1 MKKLMSTLL
10 VLAYVAIAYFSV
22 YVLPHYYFGAI
33 IGAAGASLGTS
44 FKQFKEVK
52 AFPDKALSAYFKRDK
67 KKVSSLLLVLLGI
80 FLFVSL
86 VLEFNWQ
93 YGLAF
98 VVAISYAM
106 LWNVLHIQF
115 LRKYYFKAIHQL
127 TTVDK
132 EPLLASIPISIILLC
147 I

>member
-1 MKKLMSTLL
+1 MKKLVYALL
-10 VLAYVAIAYFSV
+10 VLAYVTVAYLSV

-33 IGAAGASLGTS
+33 IGAAGASLGAS

-52 AFPDKALSAYFKRDK
+52 ASPDKALLAYFKRDEK
-67 KKVSSLLLVLLGI
+67 KASSLLLVLLGI

-115 LRKYYFKAIHQL
+115 LRKYYFKNA
-127 TTVDK
+127 
-132 EPLLASIPISIILLC
+132 
-147 I
+147 

>member
-1 MKKLMSTLL
+1 MKKLVYALL
-10 VLAYVAIAYFSV
+10 VLAYVTVAYLSV
-22 YVLPHYYFGAI
+22 YVLPHYYSGAI
-33 IGAAGASLGTS
+33 IGAAGASLGAS

-52 AFPDKALSAYFKRDK
+52 ASPDKALLAYFKRDEK
-67 KKVSSLLLVLLGI
+67 KASSLLLVLLGI

-106 LWNVLHIQF
+106 LWNVLHIPF
-115 LRKYYFKAIHQL
+115 LRKYYFKNA
-127 TTVDK
+127 
-132 EPLLASIPISIILLC
+132 
-147 I
+147 

>member
-1 MKKLMSTLL
+1 MKKLVYALL
-10 VLAYVAIAYFSV
+10 VLAYVTVAYLSV
-22 YVLPHYYFGAI
+22 YVLPHYYSGVI
-33 IGAAGASLGTS
+33 IGAAGASLGAS

-52 AFPDKALSAYFKRDK
+52 ASPDKALLAYFKRDEK
-67 KKVSSLLLVLLGI
+67 KASSLLLVLLGI

-115 LRKYYFKAIHQL
+115 LRKYYFKNA
-127 TTVDK
+127 
-132 EPLLASIPISIILLC
+132 
-147 I
+147 

>member
-1 MKKLMSTLL
+1 MKKLMYALL
-10 VLAYVAIAYFSV
+10 VLAYITVAYLSV

-33 IGAAGASLGTS
+33 IGAAGASLGAS

-52 AFPDKALSAYFKRDK
+52 AFPDKALLDYFKRDK
-67 KKVSSLLLVLLGI
+67 KKASSLLLVLLGI

-93 YGLAF
+93 YGIAF
-98 VVAISYAM
+98 VVAISYAI

-115 LRKYYFKAIHQL
+115 LRKYYFKNA
-127 TTVDK
+127 
-132 EPLLASIPISIILLC
+132 
-147 I
+147 

>member
-1 MKKLMSTLL
+1 MKKLMYALL
-10 VLAYVAIAYFSV
+10 VLAYVTVAYLSV
-22 YVLPHYYFGAI
+22 YVLPHYYSGAI
-33 IGAAGASLGTS
+33 IGAVGASLGAS

-52 AFPDKALSAYFKRDK
+52 ASPDKALLAYFKRDEK
-67 KKVSSLLLVLLGI
+67 KASSLLLVLLGI

-115 LRKYYFKAIHQL
+115 LRKYYFKNA
-127 TTVDK
+127 
-132 EPLLASIPISIILLC
+132 
-147 I
+147 

>member
-1 MKKLMSTLL
+1 MKKLMYTLL
-10 VLAYVAIAYFSV
+10 VLAYVTVAYLSV
-22 YVLPHYYFGAI
+22 YILPHYYFGAI
-33 IGAAGASLGTS
+33 IGAAGASLGAS

-52 AFPDKALSAYFKRDK
+52 ASPDKALLAYFKRDEK
-67 KKVSSLLLVLLGI
+67 KASSLLLVLLGI

-115 LRKYYFKAIHQL
+115 LRKYYFKNA
-127 TTVDK
+127 
-132 EPLLASIPISIILLC
+132 
-147 I
+147 

>member
-1 MKKLMSTLL
+1 MKKLVYALL
-10 VLAYVAIAYFSV
+10 VLAYVTVAYLSV
-22 YVLPHYYFGAI
+22 YVLPHYYSGAI
-33 IGAAGASLGTS
+33 IGAAGASLGAS

-52 AFPDKALSAYFKRDK
+52 ASPDKALLAYFKRDEK
-67 KKVSSLLLVLLGI
+67 KASSLLLVLLGI

-115 LRKYYFKAIHQL
+115 LRKYYFKNA
-127 TTVDK
+127 
-132 EPLLASIPISIILLC
+132 
-147 I
+147 

>member
-1 MKKLMSTLL
+1 MKKFVYAFL
-10 VLAYVAIAYFSV
+10 VLAYITVAYLSV

-33 IGAAGASLGTS
+33 IGAAGASIGAS

-52 AFPDKALSAYFKRDK
+52 AFPDKALLDYFKRDK
-67 KKVSSLLLVLLGI
+67 KKASSLLLVLLGI

-98 VVAISYAM
+98 VVAISYAI

-115 LRKYYFKAIHQL
+115 LRKYYFKNA
-127 TTVDK
+127 
-132 EPLLASIPISIILLC
+132 
-147 I
+147 

>member
-1 MKKLMSTLL
+1 MVMKKLVYALL
-10 VLAYVAIAYFSV
+10 VLAYVTVAYLSV
-22 YVLPHYYFGAI
+22 YVLPHYYSGAI
-33 IGAAGASLGTS
+33 IGAAGASLGAS

-52 AFPDKALSAYFKRDK
+52 ASPDKALLAYFKRDEK
-67 KKVSSLLLVLLGI
+67 KASSLLLVLLGI

-115 LRKYYFKAIHQL
+115 LRKYYFKNA
-127 TTVDK
+127 
-132 EPLLASIPISIILLC
+132 
-147 I
+147 

>member
-1 MKKLMSTLL
+1 MKKLVYALL
-10 VLAYVAIAYFSV
+10 VLAYVTVAYLSV
-22 YVLPHYYFGAI
+22 YVLPHYYSGAI
-33 IGAAGASLGTS
+33 IGAAGASLGAS

-52 AFPDKALSAYFKRDK
+52 ASPDKALLAYFKRDEK
-67 KKVSSLLLVLLGI
+67 KASSLLLVLLGI

-115 LRKYYFKAIHQL
+115 LRKYYFKN
-127 TTVDK
+127 
-132 EPLLASIPISIILLC
+132 S
-147 I
+147 

>member
-1 MKKLMSTLL
+1 MKKLVYALL
-10 VLAYVAIAYFSV
+10 VLAYVTVAYLSV
-22 YVLPHYYFGAI
+22 YVLPHYYSGAI
-33 IGAAGASLGTS
+33 IGAAGASLGAS

-52 AFPDKALSAYFKRDK
+52 ASPDKALLAYFKRDEK
-67 KKVSSLLLVLLGI
+67 KASSLLLVLLRI

-115 LRKYYFKAIHQL
+115 LRKYYFKNA
-127 TTVDK
+127 
-132 EPLLASIPISIILLC
+132 
-147 I
+147 

>member
-1 MKKLMSTLL
+1 MYTLL
-10 VLAYVAIAYFSV
+10 VLVYVAVAYLSV
-22 YVLPHYYFGAI
+22 HLLPHYYSGAI
-33 IGAAGASLGTS
+33 IGAAGASLGAS
-44 FKQFKEVK
+44 FKQFKEVQ
-52 AFPDKALSAYFKRDK
+52 ACPDQPLLAYFKWDK
-67 KKVSSLLLVLLGI
+67 KKISSLLLVLLGI

-115 LRKYYFKAIHQL
+115 LRKYYFKNA
-127 TTVDK
+127 
-132 EPLLASIPISIILLC
+132 
-147 I
+147 

>member
-1 MKKLMSTLL
+1 MKKLMYTLL
-10 VLAYVAIAYFSV
+10 VLAYVTVAYLSV

-33 IGAAGASLGTS
+33 IGAAGASLGAS
-44 FKQFKEVK
+44 LKQFKEVK
-52 AFPDKALSAYFKRDK
+52 AFPDKALLAYFKRDK
-67 KKVSSLLLVLLGI
+67 KKTSSLLLLLLGI

-115 LRKYYFKAIHQL
+115 LRKYYFKNA
-127 TTVDK
+127 
-132 EPLLASIPISIILLC
+132 
-147 I
+147 

>member
-1 MKKLMSTLL
+1 MKKLVYALL
-10 VLAYVAIAYFSV
+10 VLAYVTVAYLSV
-22 YVLPHYYFGAI
+22 YVLPHYYSGAI
-33 IGAAGASLGTS
+33 IGATGASLGAS

-52 AFPDKALSAYFKRDK
+52 ASPDKALLAYFKRDEK
-67 KKVSSLLLVLLGI
+67 KASSLLLVLLGI

-115 LRKYYFKAIHQL
+115 LRKYYFKNA
-127 TTVDK
+127 
-132 EPLLASIPISIILLC
+132 
-147 I
+147 

>member
-1 MKKLMSTLL
+1 MKKLVYALL
-10 VLAYVAIAYFSV
+10 VLAYVTVAYLSV
-22 YVLPHYYFGAI
+22 YVLPHYYSGAI
-33 IGAAGASLGTS
+33 IGAAGASLGAS
-44 FKQFKEVK
+44 FKRFKEVK
-52 AFPDKALSAYFKRDK
+52 ASPDKALLAYFKRDEK
-67 KKVSSLLLVLLGI
+67 KASSLLLVLLGI

-115 LRKYYFKAIHQL
+115 LRKYYFKNA
-127 TTVDK
+127 
-132 EPLLASIPISIILLC
+132 
-147 I
+147 

>member
-1 MKKLMSTLL
+1 MKKLVYALL
-10 VLAYVAIAYFSV
+10 VLAYVTVAYLSV
-22 YVLPHYYFGAI
+22 YVLPHYYSGAI
-33 IGAAGASLGTS
+33 IGAAGASLGAS

-52 AFPDKALSAYFKRDK
+52 DSPDKALLAYFKRDEK
-67 KKVSSLLLVLLGI
+67 KASSLLLVLLGI

-115 LRKYYFKAIHQL
+115 LRKYYFKNA
-127 TTVDK
+127 
-132 EPLLASIPISIILLC
+132 
-147 I
+147 